1 MRKFHLENNFDYLYI
16 RSLVLETS
24 RKKGDI
30 EDRGRD
36 EQDQHEPREE
46 RDHLRGRRNAFA
58 DGDGEPD
65 L

>member
-1 MRKFHLENNFDYLYI
+1 M
-16 RSLVLETS
+16 ETS

-46 RDHLRGRRNAFA
+46 RDHLRRRRNAFA